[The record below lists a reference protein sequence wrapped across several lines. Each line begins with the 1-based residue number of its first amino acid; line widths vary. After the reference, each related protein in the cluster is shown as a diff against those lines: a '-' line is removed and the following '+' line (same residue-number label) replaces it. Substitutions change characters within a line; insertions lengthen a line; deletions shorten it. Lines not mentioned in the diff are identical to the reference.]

1 MHWECFL
8 CSCEVRSFIIDY
20 IDLTQMIL
28 EKENLGYFSLFFIRK
43 FTFFNENILV
53 IGASMLEYMYS
64 D

>member
-8 CSCEVRSFIIDY
+8 CFCEVRSFIIDY
-20 IDLTQMIL
+20 DLTQMIL
-28 EKENLGYFSLFFIRK
+28 EKENLGYFSLLFIRK